1 MKFEWV
7 YVLVLAELF
16 LVAWI
21 DIRKARISNYW
32 FVINLLLALGFYIV
46 PGQEYLWSWDVLLF
60 PVGFIVVGFL
70 LFLVNIMG
78 AGDSKYLAS
87 LFLLVPLK
95 YHYDLFE
102 RILLTTILLGLISL
116 IMNLIKEKK
125 KVQAFAVNRYWKGA
139 FEAMKSRF
147 SYAPVILIAWVSLG
161 IFLWS

>member
-7 YVLVLAELF
+7 YALVLFELL

-32 FVINLLLALGFYIV
+32 FLVNFFLAVLFYVIPGNEYI
-46 PGQEYLWSWDVLLF
+46 WSWDVLLF

-70 LFLVNIMG
+70 LFLVKVMG

-95 YHYDLFE
+95 YHYGLFE
-102 RILLTTILLGLISL
+102 KIVITTILLGFISL

-147 SYAPVILIAWVSLG
+147 SYAPVILIAWISLG
-161 IFLWS
+161 IYLWS